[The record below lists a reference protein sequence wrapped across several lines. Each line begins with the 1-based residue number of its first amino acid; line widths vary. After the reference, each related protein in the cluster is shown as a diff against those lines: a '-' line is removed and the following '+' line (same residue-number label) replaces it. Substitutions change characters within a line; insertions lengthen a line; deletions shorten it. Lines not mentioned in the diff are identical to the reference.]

1 MESLDEIAEWF
12 LTLTPSQFIFF
23 LSFFRNLVYLSIDS
37 WNYLLSFQ
45 QVFLLMPAIV
55 NFCNLQP
62 KNQTA
67 LTYLAE
73 IFIDINE
80 WETTLEKE
88 KRKFF
93 SGEKS

>member
-1 MESLDEIAEWF
+1 
-12 LTLTPSQFIFF
+12 
-23 LSFFRNLVYLSIDS
+23 
-37 WNYLLSFQ
+37 
-45 QVFLLMPAIV
+45 MPAIV